1 MRVWAFVAA
10 AAAIVAPTGASA
22 AVTYTFATTE
32 PFAGGAL
39 EFTVETDAFVGE
51 EWIQRAALKNAS
63 TAIQRVRFEATCPDG
78 GGTSACDQVSIVA
91 STGFGSTVV
100 YRYFNDGAF
109 AEAGSYQSKNTST
122 AATLTVSRSLTPAV
136 PEPGTWLTML
146 LGFGLIGFALR
157 RRTILRFT

>member
-1 MRVWAFVAA
+1 MRIWAFVAA
-10 AAAIVAPTGASA
+10 AAAILAPAAASA
-22 AVTYTFATTE
+22 TVSYTFATVE
-32 PFAGGAL
+32 PFAGGPL

-51 EWIQRAALKNAS
+51 EWIQRAAMKNAS
-63 TAIQRVRFEATCPDG
+63 AAIQRVRFEATCPNG

-91 STGFGSTVV
+91 STGFGSTIV

-122 AATLTVSRSLTPAV
+122 AATLTVSRSLAPTV
-136 PEPGTWLTML
+136 PEPGTWITMV
-146 LGFGLIGFALR
+146 LGFGLIGFSLR